1 MIALAYGME
10 MGLGV
15 FYHDLIDTAEDEE
28 LKALFG
34 KLAEIEGH
42 HKQRLFDLL
51 VKIDPPD
58 KDMDAYEAGIKP
70 SILEGGFKL
79 DEFMQKNESYL
90 QTVSDVLELAMMLE
104 TQALDL
110 YLRFA
115 DKSSYSGSQRV
126 LFKLADEEKAHL
138 EALGQL
144 IEIKS
149 A

>member
-1 MIALAYGME
+1 
-10 MGLGV
+10 
-15 FYHDLIDTAEDEE
+15 
-28 LKALFG
+28 
-34 KLAEIEGH
+34 
-42 HKQRLFDLL
+42 
-51 VKIDPPD
+51 
-58 KDMDAYEAGIKP
+58 
-70 SILEGGFKL
+70 
-79 DEFMQKNESYL
+79 
-90 QTVSDVLELAMMLE
+90 MMLE